1 MNRLEGSEMA
11 KAAAPKTQDQLSATE
26 AAIRQSQEYLFSI
39 QYPDGYWWAELE
51 SNPSME
57 AEFIMLNHFLG
68 TADEGRMRKVAN
80 YILRQQ
86 REDGTWGQF
95 YEAPGD
101 LSTTTECYFALKLTG
116 TSPDEP
122 NMRKAREF
130 ILSRGGVP
138 ATRVFTKI
146 WLAIFGQWSW
156 KGVPL
161 MPPEIM
167 LLPNWF
173 PFNIYEFSS
182 WARATVVP
190 LLVVTDRKPVISI
203 DESLHIDELYPVP
216 RDQVDYAVVLPK
228 RIIGWESFFYLA
240 DKLLRPLEGA
250 RWRPGRSR
258 GVKLAEEWILEH
270 QELGGDWGGIQPP
283 WVYSLIAL
291 KLLGYS
297 TDHPVMARGIAGF
310 DLFSIE
316 DDETLHVQAC
326 ISPQWDTCLAI
337 TALVDSGIDPGHPA
351 VVKAGE
357 WLISKQEL
365 RGGDWQ
371 VKAKNVPP
379 GGWAF
384 EFHNVHYPD
393 IDDTA
398 EVVMALDRVKFP
410 PGSGAREAIDRGVRW
425 TVGMRSSNGGWASFD
440 KDNDKVFVAKIP
452 FSDFGESIDPPS
464 VDVTAHV
471 LEMLGRLG
479 YKPDHRA
486 VAGGLRFVLA
496 EQEED
501 GAWFGRWGVNYIYGA
516 AAALPALESLDMD
529 MSAENVRR
537 AVGWIV
543 EHQNADGGWG
553 ESCSSYSDPAYR
565 GVGPSTASQT
575 SWALIALLSAG
586 EGGHEAVTTGVDYL
600 LRTQQDWGSWDEPY
614 FTGAGFPG
622 YGVGK
627 RLDRY
632 LKPGEQ
638 DYQGPL
644 LSAGVM
650 LNYHMYRDYWPLTA
664 LGRYRRYLRE
674 GVAFTPRSVAEVPV
688 NL

>member
-11 KAAAPKTQDQLSATE
+11 KAAAPKTQDQPSATE

-258 GVKLAEEWILEH
+258 GVKLA
-270 QELGGDWGGIQPP
+270 
-283 WVYSLIAL
+283 LIASGVL
-291 KLLGYS
+291 TVVAYQFVIADGLPRIAYLTVLDKMMLVSFALLAVTVVQSMLVSHYNEAA
-297 TDHPVMARGIAGF
+297 P
-310 DLFSIE
+310 
-316 DDETLHVQAC
+316 ETATL
-326 ISPQWDTCLAI
+326 
-337 TALVDSGIDPGHPA
+337 
-351 VVKAGE
+351 
-357 WLISKQEL
+357 
-365 RGGDWQ
+365 
-371 VKAKNVPP
+371 
-379 GGWAF
+379 
-384 EFHNVHYPD
+384 
-393 IDDTA
+393 
-398 EVVMALDRVKFP
+398 
-410 PGSGAREAIDRGVRW
+410 IDRRSRW
-425 TVGMRSSNGGWASFD
+425 LFPLV
-440 KDNDKVFVAKIP
+440 
-452 FSDFGESIDPPS
+452 
-464 VDVTAHV
+464 
-471 LEMLGRLG
+471 
-479 YKPDHRA
+479 Y
-486 VAGGLRFVLA
+486 
-496 EQEED
+496 
-501 GAWFGRWGVNYIYGA
+501 
-516 AAALPALESLDMD
+516 
-529 MSAENVRR
+529 
-537 AVGWIV
+537 
-543 EHQNADGGWG
+543 
-553 ESCSSYSDPAYR
+553 
-565 GVGPSTASQT
+565 
-575 SWALIALLSAG
+575 ALLLAG
-586 EGGHEAVTTGVDYL
+586 YAF
-600 LRTQQDWGSWDEPY
+600 S
-614 FTGAGFPG
+614 
-622 YGVGK
+622 
-627 RLDRY
+627 
-632 LKPGEQ
+632 GE
-638 DYQGPL
+638 
-644 LSAGVM
+644 
-650 LNYHMYRDYWPLTA
+650 
-664 LGRYRRYLRE
+664 
-674 GVAFTPRSVAEVPV
+674 
-688 NL
+688 